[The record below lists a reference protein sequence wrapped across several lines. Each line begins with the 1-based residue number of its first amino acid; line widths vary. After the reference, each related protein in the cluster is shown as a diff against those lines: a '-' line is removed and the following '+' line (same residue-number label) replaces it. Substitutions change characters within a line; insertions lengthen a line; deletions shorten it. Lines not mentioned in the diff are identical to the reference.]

1 MKIDASQLELHSSHS
16 LSARREQVSEH
27 VSGFAA
33 ALREA
38 DAALG
43 ADAATATITPAE
55 TAPAGEA
62 VDAESRIRLLLAQ
75 LIDAIL
81 TLLSGDKKCR
91 CRVDELADLKQGL
104 PGRADGRDGA
114 ALAANRAVFTWERRT
129 VEHVAES
136 ERTEVGAR
144 GRVRT
149 ADGREIEF
157 SLGLAMCRDFSRSQV
172 SVERGRIEFKDPL
185 VLNFDGRATEL
196 ADTCFSF
203 DLDADG
209 QAESLPMLAQ
219 GSGFLAFDRDGDG
232 RIADGRELFGATGE
246 HAGDGFADLARHDA
260 DANGWIDERDPV
272 FAALGVWFPD
282 GRVVPLAEAGVGA
295 IGLASAWSPFALKDA
310 DNRQRGQ
317 IWQTGIYLAEDGRV
331 GSVQQ
336 LDLADETGQTG
347 VS

>member
-1 MKIDASQLELHSSHS
+1 MKIDASQLELHSCHS

-33 ALREA
+33 TLRDA

-114 ALAANRAVFTWERRT
+114 SLAANRAVFTWERRT

-136 ERTEVGAR
+136 ERTDVGAR

-209 QAESLPMLAQ
+209 QADVLQPRQ
-219 GSGFLAFDRDGDG
+219 P
-232 RIADGRELFGATGE
+232 
-246 HAGDGFADLARHDA
+246 GFADLAA
-260 DANGWIDERDPV
+260 DILQFLLKGGFLDMRQEQKKLIPAIANDGVRPANAVAHHANGGFQHLIACLMPIRFVACLEAVHVQDGNAS
-272 FAALGVWFPD
+272 FHAAIF
-282 GRVVPLAEAGVGA
+282 
-295 IGLASAWSPFALKDA
+295 
-310 DNRQRGQ
+310 
-317 IWQTGIYLAEDGRV
+317 
-331 GSVQQ
+331 
-336 LDLADETGQTG
+336 
-347 VS
+347 